1 MLNVKFEKRELR
13 KMALSPKELE
23 VLTLVAL
30 GYSDKEI
37 SVQLKIAYGTVRN
50 HVDKAV
56 LKLNAQNRTHAVM
69 IYKLM
74 HKDWLEDFYEKN
86 NNTLDSRE
94 VLSYRI

>member
-56 LKLNAQNRTHAVM
+56 LKLNAQNRTHAVI
-69 IYKLM
+69 IYKLI
-74 HKDWLEDFYEKN
+74 HKDWLEDFYETN
-86 NNTLDSRE
+86 YNTLDSRE